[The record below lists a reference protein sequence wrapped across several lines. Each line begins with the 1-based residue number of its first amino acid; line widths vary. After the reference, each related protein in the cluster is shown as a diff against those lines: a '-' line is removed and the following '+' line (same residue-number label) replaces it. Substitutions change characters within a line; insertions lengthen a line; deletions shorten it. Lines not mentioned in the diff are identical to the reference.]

1 MARRQNTK
9 IQNKLPYKLYY
20 FVCED
25 EKSMPYY
32 LKGLKQKYDGKIV
45 INYKTSHGKNALSV
59 QKEAKKLQTEIKNTG
74 AYANGYKIVACFDKD
89 NNKIE
94 DISEIISK
102 NEKSEVMATIYN
114 NPCYEYWLLLHIK
127 PTAQGF
133 TSSEQC
139 CRETMKEINTHYNQ
153 NFVDLD
159 KFKSAEN
166 IFNIVG
172 DDLPKAIQN
181 AKSLKLK
188 DYNSTYTNA
197 HVIFEKLIDEA
208 NI

>member
-9 IQNKLPYKLYY
+9 IQARLPYKLYY

-45 INYKTSHGKNALSV
+45 IKYKTSHGKSALSV
-59 QKEAKKLQTEIKNTG
+59 QKEAKKLQTQIKNTG
-74 AYANGYKIVACFDKD
+74 AYANGYKVVACFDKD

-133 TSSEQC
+133 TNSEQC
-139 CRETMKEINTHYNQ
+139 CREVMKEINTHYNQ

-208 NI
+208 NK

>member
-9 IQNKLPYKLYY
+9 IQARLPYKLYY

-45 INYKTSHGKNALSV
+45 IKSKTSHGKSALSV
-59 QKEAKKLQTEIKNTG
+59 QKEAKKLQAQIKNTG
-74 AYANGYKIVACFDKD
+74 AYANGYKVVACFDKD

-172 DDLPKAIQN
+172 DDLPKAIKN

-197 HVIFEKLIDEA
+197 HIIFEKLIDEA